1 MYFYVL
7 QDYENRSPLAR
18 QGSRKVVF
26 LWPTILV
33 WISLNLS
40 TTLVSLII
48 SVKYIKL
55 LFLLIILLMDS
66 SCSYQNFL
74 LMIKAMLSSVLNRPL
89 IIMKI
94 SFSFMLKI
102 VYDQR
107 HNCIVPICFKL
118 LLLIFP
124 FLNLDNAIFNF
135 IIYQL

>member
-1 MYFYVL
+1 MSCKITRI
-7 QDYENRSPLAR
+7 DH
-18 QGSRKVVF
+18 
-26 LWPTILV
+26 LWPGKVLERWSFLGPTTLV

-102 VYDQR
+102 EYDQWY
-107 HNCIVPICFKL
+107 NCIVPICFKSL
-118 LLLIFP
+118 LPIFP

>member
-1 MYFYVL
+1 MYCYVL
-7 QDYENRSPLAR
+7 QDYENRSPVAR

-26 LWPTILV
+26 FMTYYIGV
-33 WISLNLS
+33 DIAKF
-40 TTLVSLII
+40 VHYACII
-48 SVKYIKL
+48 DHLGEVHQTSFPFDNSADGFQ
-55 LFLLIILLMDS
+55 LFLS
-66 SCSYQNFL
+66 KFF
-74 LMIKAMLSSVLNRPL
+74 MIKAMLSSVLNRPL

-118 LLLIFP
+118 LLPIFP